1 MRMFLV
7 ASFRASPPS
16 ALGLLGTSMWS
27 KRVRRIKQA
36 ARALGLAC
44 IRRAKH
50 KLDIAFPVESD
61 GHLQIQPCQWKQ
73 LVLPVRS
80 QKVELARFEPVVPGE
95 IAAAPLKNEQCE
107 LLHGRTVGEI
117 NANELCLLFRGRSSR
132 HRACHRSR
140 WGPTKPRRGRVCAA
154 WSQLRICRH
163 RR

>member
-1 MRMFLV
+1 
-7 ASFRASPPS
+7 
-16 ALGLLGTSMWS
+16 MWS
-27 KRVRRIKQA
+27 KRVRRIKEA

-50 KLDIAFPVESD
+50 KLDIAFPVELD
-61 GHLQIQPCQWKQ
+61 GLLQIQPCQWEQ

-117 NANELCLLFRGRSSR
+117 NANELCLLLRGRSS
-132 HRACHRSR
+132 
-140 WGPTKPRRGRVCAA
+140 
-154 WSQLRICRH
+154 
-163 RR
+163 